1 MTILNPMANHS
12 NQRVKIEKCDFTCS
26 SNSHHNPLHFD
37 NARGLCGATAYWQH
51 WIVQNITDFR
61 KKKSSVIEK
70 HLNQLDAEFSK
81 RSNNGESEYNAQIIK
96 NPQRYW
102 TNSGNLYRGKIIFH
116 VTVICPMSAVT
127 TIWDDYFSRALKNAQ
142 NGARVLIYFFK
153 QK

>member
-51 WIVQNITDFR
+51 WIVQNTTDFK

-81 RSNNGESEYNAQIIK
+81 KIEQWKSEHNAHIIK
-96 NPQRYW
+96 
-102 TNSGNLYRGKIIFH
+102 I
-116 VTVICPMSAVT
+116 
-127 TIWDDYFSRALKNAQ
+127 LKDIELTAEFYI
-142 NGARVLIYFFK
+142 GVKLFLM
-153 QK
+153 